1 MMLTLRPV
9 MMMFHGAN
17 MTDINDNIRHLWN
30 RAASSHRQEATSWAT
45 QQSFLTR
52 YTELVIQETL
62 RMIPDRGEHSD
73 GYVLCHRIANH
84 FGFQYDS
91 ADKKHSR

>member
-1 MMLTLRPV
+1 MLMHRPV
-9 MMMFHGAN
+9 MMMFQGVSMISMN
-17 MTDINDNIRHLWN
+17 ENIKTLWDQ
-30 RAASSHRQEATSWAT
+30 AASSHSQESTSWAT

-62 RMIPDRGEHSD
+62 RMVPDRGAHSD
-73 GYVLCHRIANH
+73 GNVLCHRIANH
-84 FGFQYDS
+84 FGFGYDP

>member
-1 MMLTLRPV
+1 
-9 MMMFHGAN
+9 
-17 MTDINDNIRHLWN
+17 MTSMNDNIKYLWN
-30 RAASSHRQEATSWAT
+30 QAASSHSQESTSWAT

-62 RMIPDRGEHSD
+62 RMVPDRGEHSD
-73 GYVLCHRIANH
+73 GNVLCHRIANH
-84 FGFQYDS
+84 FGFRYDP

>member
-1 MMLTLRPV
+1 
-9 MMMFHGAN
+9 MMMCHGAN
-17 MTDINDNIRHLWN
+17 MTSMNQNIKQIWN
-30 RAASSHRQEATSWAT
+30 QAASSHQQESTSWAT

-73 GYVLCHRIANH
+73 GHVLCHRIANH
-84 FGFQYDS
+84 FGFRYDS
-91 ADKKHSR
+91 TVKKHSR

>member
-1 MMLTLRPV
+1 MPMHRPV
-9 MMMFHGAN
+9 MMMCLGVS
-17 MTDINDNIRHLWN
+17 MTSMNDNIKYLWN
-30 RAASSHRQEATSWAT
+30 QAASSHSQESTSWAT

-52 YTELVIQETL
+52 YTELVVQETL

-73 GYVLCHRIANH
+73 GHVLCHRIANH
-84 FGFQYDS
+84 FGFSYDS

>member
-1 MMLTLRPV
+1 MLMHPPV
-9 MMMFHGAN
+9 MMMYPGVS
-17 MTDINDNIRHLWN
+17 MTDMNDNIRYLWN

-62 RMIPDRGEHSD
+62 RLVPDRGEHSD
-73 GYVLCHRIANH
+73 GHVLCHRIANH
-84 FGFQYDS
+84 FGFRYDS
-91 ADKKHSR
+91 TVKKHSR

>member
-1 MMLTLRPV
+1 MMPTLRPV

-17 MTDINDNIRHLWN
+17 MTDMNENIRHLWN
-30 RAASSHRQEATSWAT
+30 RAASSHRQESTSWAT

-62 RMIPDRGEHSD
+62 RLVPDRGEHSD
-73 GYVLCHRIANH
+73 GNVLCHRIANH
-84 FGFQYDS
+84 FGFQYES
-91 ADKKHSR
+91 TDKKHSR

>member
-62 RMIPDRGEHSD
+62 RLVPDRGEHSD
-73 GYVLCHRIANH
+73 GHVLCHRIANH
-84 FGFQYDS
+84 FGFRYDP

>member
-1 MMLTLRPV
+1 MMPTLRPV

>member
-1 MMLTLRPV
+1 MLMPRLVTTTFLR
-9 MMMFHGAN
+9 AN

-62 RMIPDRGEHSD
+62 RLVPDRGEHSD
-73 GYVLCHRIANH
+73 GHVLCHRIANH
-84 FGFQYDS
+84 FGFRYDP

>member
-1 MMLTLRPV
+1 MHRLV
-9 MMMFHGAN
+9 MMMYLGVS
-17 MTDINDNIRHLWN
+17 MTELNQNIKYLWN

-52 YTELVIQETL
+52 YTELVVQETL
-62 RMIPDRGEHSD
+62 RLVPDRGEHSD
-73 GYVLCHRIANH
+73 GHVLCHRIAEH
-84 FGFQYDS
+84 FGFRYDP

>member
-1 MMLTLRPV
+1 MHP
-9 MMMFHGAN
+9 
-17 MTDINDNIRHLWN
+17 NIKSIWN
-30 RAASSHRQEATSWAT
+30 QAASSHTQESTSWAT

-52 YTELVIQETL
+52 YTELVVQETL

-73 GYVLCHRIANH
+73 GHVLCHRIANH
-84 FGFQYDS
+84 FGFSYDS